1 MVDKNPNHT
10 HEMIIGESQTA
21 KVASL
26 DLKTQDP
33 KEDFLALKNQLIYF
47 QNKGN
52 LESIPQNLE
61 EESKFLM
68 INTDIDQEEAQAN
81 GLDLCILADV
91 SESMYPF
98 RVFLKKSIYFTL
110 MDVEN
115 FFYRI
120 EGITPEDFSKVR
132 IAFVKYTDRGSD
144 KVVETTDFIEYKNIG
159 DICTKIDEI
168 EIKAFSMR
176 KRAVFD
182 GLKSLTEL
190 NWNSDSVKM
199 VLHFCADPQYGDVYT
214 FNPKKMPENYDPFPE
229 GVDDIDSEE
238 LLDKL
243 SELNAN
249 FTFVKFHDRVDKYAA
264 ELKKKVQMTVNKI
277 LVDELN

>member
-10 HEMIIGESQTA
+10 FEKLPNESKTA
-21 KVASL
+21 KVANL
-26 DLKTQDP
+26 ELKTQDP
-33 KEDFLALKNQLIYF
+33 NEDFLALKNQLIYF

-52 LESIPQNLE
+52 LENIPQNLE

-68 INTDIDQEEAQAN
+68 INTDIDPSEAQAN
-81 GLDLCILADV
+81 GLDLCILADT

-110 MDVEN
+110 MDLEN

-120 EGITPEDFSKVR
+120 EGITADDFSKLR
-132 IAFVKYTDRGSD
+132 ISFVKYSDRGSD
-144 KVVETTDFIEYKNIG
+144 KTVEATDFIEYKNLG

-168 EIKAFSMR
+168 EIKSFSIK

-190 NWNSDSVKM
+190 NWNPDSVKM
-199 VLHFCADPQYGDVYT
+199 ILHFCGDPQYGDLYT

-243 SELNAN
+243 SDLNAN
-249 FTFVKFHDRVDKYAA
+249 YTFVKFNERVDKYSA
-264 ELKKKVQMTVNKI
+264 EIKKKVQMSINKV